1 VSFESLF
8 CARTA
13 PAHQKSG
20 ARGLD
25 TGMALDADLLVK
37 ALLGGINRRL
47 DRQK

>member
-1 VSFESLF
+1 LRSHS
-8 CARTA
+8 
-13 PAHQKSG
+13 PAHSEIWG
-20 ARGLD
+20 ARWD